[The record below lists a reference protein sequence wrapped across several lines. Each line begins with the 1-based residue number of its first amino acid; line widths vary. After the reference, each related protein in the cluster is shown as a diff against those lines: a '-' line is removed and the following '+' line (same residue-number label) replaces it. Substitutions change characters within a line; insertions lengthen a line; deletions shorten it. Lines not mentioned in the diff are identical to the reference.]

1 LALRRHKLEYKET
14 FDFLLFGLSSH
25 ENDYRLVWKINQT
38 FSFNF
43 ERGKNHKIRSK
54 KTGEEIEFAMYSYDD
69 EDTFYLYYLIAN
81 KSEQGVLLEELKN
94 IDYLIMIQGEFT
106 DAFSNGF
113 YNRLKKI
120 ENVHGVFKLDAA
132 SLKNRENLV
141 F

>member
-1 LALRRHKLEYKET
+1 LALHRHKLAYKEN

-43 ERGKNHKIRSK
+43 ERGKNHRIFSK
-54 KTGEEIEFAMYSYDD
+54 KTGQEIEFAQYSYDD
-69 EDTFYLYYLIAN
+69 EDTFYLYHLIAN

-106 DAFSNGF
+106 EAFSNGF
-113 YNRLKKI
+113 QIRLKKI
-120 ENVHGVFKLDAA
+120 ENVQGVFKIDPVG
-132 SLKNRENLV
+132 LKNRENLV

>member
-1 LALRRHKLEYKET
+1 LALQRHKLAYKET

-25 ENDYRLVWKINQT
+25 ESDYRLVWKINQE

-43 ERGKNHKIRSK
+43 ERGKSHIINSK
-54 KTGEEIEFAMYSYDD
+54 KTGGEIEFTLYTYDD
-69 EDTFYLYYLIAN
+69 EDTFYLYHFITN
-81 KSEQGVLLEELKN
+81 KTEQGVLLEELKN

-113 YNRLKKI
+113 YNRLKKVETI
-120 ENVHGVFKLDAA
+120 QGVFKIDPV

>member
-1 LALRRHKLEYKET
+1 MALQRHKLAYKET

-25 ENDYRLVWKINQT
+25 ENDYTLVWKINQE

-43 ERGKNHKIRSK
+43 ERGKSHKIISK
-54 KTGEEIEFAMYSYDD
+54 KAGGEIEFTLYTYDD
-69 EDTFYLYYLIAN
+69 EDTFYLYHFITN
-81 KSEQGVLLEELKN
+81 KSEQGILLEELKN
-94 IDYLIMIQGEFT
+94 IDYLIMVQGEFT

-113 YNRLKKI
+113 YNRLKKVETI
-120 ENVHGVFKLDAA
+120 QGVFKIDPA

>member
-1 LALRRHKLEYKET
+1 LALQRHKLAYRES

-25 ENDYRLVWKINQT
+25 ENDYRLVWKINQD

-43 ERGKNHKIRSK
+43 ERGKSHKIISK
-54 KTGEEIEFAMYSYDD
+54 KNGEELEFPLYSYDD
-69 EDTFYLYYLIAN
+69 EDTFYLYYFIAN
-81 KSEQGVLLEELKN
+81 KSEHGVLLEELKN
-94 IDYLIMIQGEFT
+94 IDYLILVQGEFT

-113 YNRLKKI
+113 HNRLKKVETI
-120 ENVHGVFKLDAA
+120 QGVFKIDPS

>member
-1 LALRRHKLEYKET
+1 LALQRHKLAYKET

-25 ENDYRLVWKINQT
+25 ENDYRLVWKINQD

-43 ERGKNHKIRSK
+43 ERGNSHKIISK
-54 KTGEEIEFAMYSYDD
+54 KNGEEIEFVRYTYDD
-69 EDTFYLYYLIAN
+69 EDTFYLYHFIGN
-81 KSEQGVLLEELKN
+81 KSEHNVLIEELKN

-106 DAFSNGF
+106 EAFSNGF

-120 ENVHGVFKLDAA
+120 ESVQGVFKIDPS
-132 SLKNRENLV
+132 SLKNRDNLV

>member
-1 LALRRHKLEYKET
+1 LALRRYKLEYKEN

-43 ERGKNHKIRSK
+43 ERGKNHRIISK
-54 KTGEEIEFAMYSYDD
+54 KTGQEIEFALYSYDD
-69 EDTFYLYYLIAN
+69 EDTFYLYHFISN
-81 KSEQGVLLEELKN
+81 KSDQGVLLEELKN

-113 YNRLKKI
+113 LNRLKKI
-120 ENVHGVFKLDAA
+120 ETIQGVFKIDPAG
-132 SLKNRENLV
+132 LKNRENLV

>member
-1 LALRRHKLEYKET
+1 LALRRHKLDYKEN

-25 ENDYRLVWKINQT
+25 ENDYRLVWNINQV

-43 ERGKNHKIRSK
+43 ERGINHKIISK
-54 KTGEEIEFAMYSYDD
+54 KTGEELEFARYFYDD
-69 EDTFYLYYLIAN
+69 EDTFYLYHLIAN
-81 KSEQGVLLEELKN
+81 KTEQGVLLEELKN

-106 DAFSNGF
+106 EAFSNGF

-120 ENVHGVFKLDAA
+120 DTLQGVFKIDPAG
-132 SLKNRENLV
+132 LKNRENLV